1 MFTTEF
7 VTNLHVL
14 SHNNSRFYA
23 SGINDRK
30 RKKKADDGIS
40 KTLKPDI
47 SGHRLSELS
56 LVVFREFQFWFRD
69 TRLSCTK

>member
-23 SGINDRK
+23 SGIHDL
-30 RKKKADDGIS
+30 RKKKKAVDGIS
-40 KTLKPDI
+40 KTLK
-47 SGHRLSELS
+47 
-56 LVVFREFQFWFRD
+56 
-69 TRLSCTK
+69 T